1 MTIKGKCW
9 DGQLYRVI
17 RSVQGTL
24 TPWFRFISLEG
35 VATLLT
41 CALGSLTPWA
51 ALETLTPRA
60 PVGTIFPRGFKAG
73 LICTRRKSL
82 LGQNR

>member
-1 MTIKGKCW
+1 MLVDSFIVCTSR
-9 DGQLYRVI
+9 RVI

-24 TPWFRFISLEG
+24 TPWLRFISSEG

-41 CALGSLTPWA
+41 CALG
-51 ALETLTPRA
+51 TLTPRA
-60 PVGTIFPRGFKAG
+60 PLRTIFPRGFKAG

-82 LGQNR
+82 LGQNISM